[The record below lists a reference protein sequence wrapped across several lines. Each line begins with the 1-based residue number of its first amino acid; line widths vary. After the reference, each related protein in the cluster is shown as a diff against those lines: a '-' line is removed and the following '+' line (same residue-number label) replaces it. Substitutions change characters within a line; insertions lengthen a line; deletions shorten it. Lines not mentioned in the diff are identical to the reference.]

1 MACKIEIKNTIEK
14 SIDDRLPYKKEV
26 MSKEKATGIATT
38 LNNLWGSIAAI
49 QEYSGQGGY
58 IVNISNLNKAV
69 DLEYD
74 RQVEAAASFSQD
86 LDFFNGDV
94 SLFEANEKDTMFQK
108 SGGTISSRASNETL
122 ELVRDFLKRI
132 GVGIES
138 LEQITVNG
146 RKRDANG
153 AALIMQQLVQ
163 VVSGKEDVALTEEAM
178 HFAVEIIEQT
188 NPALFNKMLRE
199 VNSYN
204 ILTEVNDQ
212 YGSDPAYQNPDGK
225 PNIRKLKKE
234 AIAKILTET
243 ILQKAEGFTEKP
255 ELLMRTISWW
265 ESILEAIKSLFVKS
279 GFDQAAMKVLSG
291 EAIGTVED
299 IRAQENDF
307 YLQED
312 KPLQQRIINKIKQI
326 SDTIVKLPNNGGYE
340 VNGTMTKRVSDI
352 SKTWYENLF
361 AEKDILESEFQ
372 EAINTLKQE
381 QGTEKHYFFE
391 YMLKKHFLDS
401 EGKLIKN
408 PEDRPSDS
416 NFMSKL
422 TPINQDIYIALKENL
437 EKRLISFGDNTIFL
451 VEQTVYDP
459 KRNLA
464 GTIDLMA
471 ITEDGKVNLLDW
483 KFMDINV
490 DRYEDVPWYK
500 VGAWKKQMSNY
511 RSILQNAYDVQF
523 KGDEQTR
530 MIPIRAKY
538 TRASEKENI
547 IPQLEGIEI
556 GNVEVKLEE
565 RAYLLPVGIETEK
578 TGVAKI
584 DTLINKL
591 NSIYDIIS
599 AKKVSPE
606 QKQTKAEELNK
617 LYTAIRQLQ
626 VRQNISP
633 LVVQAKILNREI
645 KKIIE
650 DYNVNWKG
658 EDAKSFTRKQKN
670 DFSNRILSYEK
681 SLSVYTSLS
690 TDLKTLFKGNLS
702 EEDKKVWEDIRDTT
716 EIAIEL
722 ESDLND
728 VKEEFADTI
737 IAKSKNVL
745 DFLLPE
751 KIIQGASKWFG
762 STSTIQLKATELLY
776 KMAQEAFSFASMDTV
791 TQGNILIGIKEKY
804 DKWAKSKGLSN
815 KNYFDII
822 KKKNKNELINEFNSD
837 FYKELKSKSS
847 KDTRDINW
855 IRENIDI
862 AGYNE
867 YLDTFKQSEKD
878 RIERDTVGVDEEDRL
893 RQVEIKQGEID
904 VLYDTTTEDSA
915 GWLMYNQIKKFPKRE
930 KWESVEWKEL
940 TKKGNEPAK
949 EFYDYIIDRNKYYE
963 SINYINAKS
972 TRVFLPFVR
981 KSLMEKIVMGG
992 KLSVGEGL
1000 LNAITVSEGDVGFG
1014 EIDPI
1019 TKQPIH
1025 TIPKYFTRDTQ
1036 DEVSDDLFRNMTL
1049 INDMAIRYEYLSDIE
1064 QQLNLIVTV
1073 ESNKE
1078 AIKTSYFGRTKYK
1091 EDGVT
1096 LETTSDNSENT
1107 QIVKDMMEA
1116 IVYGHRYIESE
1127 NFDLL
1132 LGGLGNFGKKINAKL
1147 GIHVFPEKYDNAQIS
1162 LNKSISQLNNFF
1174 QIKALGLNPISALSN
1189 FLGGS
1194 FQSIINAGIYFTK
1207 TQFFANEF
1215 LVAGKLRGVDA
1226 RKYLGALQYFLPLT
1240 ENYNTVLAK
1249 KLSLSKLSQEGV
1261 QEFMMVLMRNADQYV
1276 QTVNFFSFLDN
1287 TIVLDGN
1294 LVNVREYLRTTPE
1307 YANIYNVSSEQ
1318 RKVLEK
1324 KFEEDADK
1332 LVKEKGVL
1340 NVAEIKGDEFIIPG
1354 VERKSESVIT
1364 VRRKVQAVTKDA
1376 LGNLSEDDIR
1386 KINLNIYGKSF
1397 MIFKNWIPRLV
1408 DVRFGDIKYNS
1419 ATEAYE
1425 WGRTR
1430 MMANLVFGDFI
1441 KSIDSLKSAIAGND
1455 EVWVKQMKDLFE
1467 KKKAAYKKETG
1478 KVLKMTEVEFINLVR
1493 QNVKNQITDVLFYAA
1508 LTSLFVL
1515 VKAVGPDDDEEL
1527 SAKNR
1532 QKFMLRVLDKVRDE
1546 VAYFYDPTS
1555 ILSLTSSGIFPSLS
1569 YLDNV
1574 KKVAKNFTKEMYAIG
1589 VSDKEAEDKNYVL
1602 KYLLKAAPITSQF
1615 DSVLLLF
1622 FPDVAKDLGMR
1633 AQGEAKPFGK

>member
-1 MACKIEIKNTIEK
+1 
-14 SIDDRLPYKKEV
+14 
-26 MSKEKATGIATT
+26 
-38 LNNLWGSIAAI
+38 
-49 QEYSGQGGY
+49 
-58 IVNISNLNKAV
+58 
-69 DLEYD
+69 
-74 RQVEAAASFSQD
+74 
-86 LDFFNGDV
+86 
-94 SLFEANEKDTMFQK
+94 
-108 SGGTISSRASNETL
+108 
-122 ELVRDFLKRI
+122 
-132 GVGIES
+132 
-138 LEQITVNG
+138 
-146 RKRDANG
+146 
-153 AALIMQQLVQ
+153 
-163 VVSGKEDVALTEEAM
+163 
-178 HFAVEIIEQT
+178 
-188 NPALFNKMLRE
+188 
-199 VNSYN
+199 
-204 ILTEVNDQ
+204 
-212 YGSDPAYQNPDGK
+212 
-225 PNIRKLKKE
+225 
-234 AIAKILTET
+234 
-243 ILQKAEGFTEKP
+243 
-255 ELLMRTISWW
+255 
-265 ESILEAIKSLFVKS
+265 
-279 GFDQAAMKVLSG
+279 
-291 EAIGTVED
+291 
-299 IRAQENDF
+299 
-307 YLQED
+307 
-312 KPLQQRIINKIKQI
+312 
-326 SDTIVKLPNNGGYE
+326 
-340 VNGTMTKRVSDI
+340 
-352 SKTWYENLF
+352 
-361 AEKDILESEFQ
+361 
-372 EAINTLKQE
+372 
-381 QGTEKHYFFE
+381 
-391 YMLKKHFLDS
+391 
-401 EGKLIKN
+401 
-408 PEDRPSDS
+408 
-416 NFMSKL
+416 MSKL
-422 TPINQDIYIALKENL
+422 TPVNQEIYLALKENL
-437 EKRLISFGDNTIFL
+437 EKRLISFGDNTVFL

-464 GTIDLMA
+464 GTIDFMA

-538 TRASEKENI
+538 TRASEKENVM
-547 IPQLEGIEI
+547 PQLEGIEI

-584 DTLINKL
+584 DTLITKL

-606 QKQTKAEELNK
+606 QKETKAEELNK

-633 LVVQAKILNREI
+633 LVIQAKILNREI
-645 KKIIE
+645 EKIIE

-658 EDAKSFTRKQKN
+658 KDVKSFTRKQKN

-690 TDLKTLFKGNLS
+690 TDLKTLFKGNLT

-716 EIAIEL
+716 EIALQL

-737 IAKSKNVL
+737 IARSKNVL
-745 DFLLPE
+745 DFLSPE

-762 STSTIQLKATELLY
+762 STSTLQLKATELLY
-776 KMAQEAFSFASMDTV
+776 KMAQEAFSLASMDTV
-791 TQGNILIGIKEKY
+791 TQGNILIGLKEKY
-804 DKWAKSKGLSN
+804 DKWAKSKGLNN

-822 KKKNKNELINEFNSD
+822 KKKDKNELINEFNSD
-837 FYKELKSKSS
+837 FYKELKSKTS
-847 KDTRDINW
+847 KDTKDFNW
-855 IRENIDI
+855 IRANIDI

-867 YLDTFKQSEKD
+867 YLDKFKQSEKD

-893 RQVEIKQGEID
+893 RQIQIKQGEID
-904 VLYDTTTEDSA
+904 ILYDTTTEDSA

-930 KWESVEWKEL
+930 KWESAEWKEL
-940 TKKGNEPAK
+940 NKKGNEPAK

-1025 TIPKYFTRDTQ
+1025 TIPKYFTRDTE
-1036 DEVSDDLFRNMTL
+1036 DEVSNDLFKNMTL

-1147 GIHVFPEKYDNAQIS
+1147 GRHVLPEKYDNAQIS

-1194 FQSIINAGIYFTK
+1194 FQSVINAGIYFTK
-1207 TQFFANEF
+1207 TQFIANEF
-1215 LVAGKLRGVDA
+1215 LVAAKLRGADA

-1240 ENYNTVLAK
+1240 ENYNTELAK

-1261 QEFMMVLMRNADQYV
+1261 QEFMMILMRNADQYV

-1294 LVNVREYLRTTPE
+1294 LVNVREYLRATPE

-1364 VRRKVQAVTKDA
+1364 IRRKVQAVTKDA

-1430 MMANLVFGDFI
+1430 MMANLIFGDFI
-1441 KSIDSLKSAIAGND
+1441 RSIDSLKSAIGGND
-1455 EVWVKQMKDLFE
+1455 EVWVKQMKNLFE

-1478 KVLKMTEVEFINLVR
+1478 KTLKMTEVEFINLVR
-1493 QNVKNQITDVLFYAA
+1493 QNVKNQMTDLLFYAT
-1508 LTSLFVL
+1508 LTSLFLL

-1527 SAKNR
+1527 SARNR

-1555 ILSLTSSGIFPSLS
+1555 ILSLTSSGVFPSLG

-1574 KKVAKNFTKEMYAIG
+1574 KKVAINFSYEMYAIG

-1622 FPDVAKDLGMR
+1622 FPDLAKDLGMR